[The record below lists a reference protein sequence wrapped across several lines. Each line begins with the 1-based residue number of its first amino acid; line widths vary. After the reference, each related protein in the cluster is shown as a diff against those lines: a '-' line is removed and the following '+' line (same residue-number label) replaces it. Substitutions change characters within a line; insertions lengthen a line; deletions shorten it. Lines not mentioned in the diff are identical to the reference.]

1 MLKLIANGILLVVI
15 TACVYFLF
23 FTKKQQIQPIT
34 ITLLLTSTT
43 QTETLKNTSEQ
54 ISNNFTD
61 SLSYISTI
69 KTLDPYFIYNS
80 FPSSTTTLS
89 TNNSAETVSILTTDS
104 FFSQT
109 TLKIDTTTKSPST
122 TLITLITPTLGISN
136 LSSSLTLSMSTG
148 VAGKTFPNFWSF
160 IKFLLFRKKFIEYV

>member
-1 MLKLIANGILLVVI
+1 M
-15 TACVYFLF
+15 
-23 FTKKQQIQPIT
+23 
-34 ITLLLTSTT
+34 
-43 QTETLKNTSEQ
+43 
-54 ISNNFTD
+54 
-61 SLSYISTI
+61 
-69 KTLDPYFIYNS
+69 
-80 FPSSTTTLS
+80 
-89 TNNSAETVSILTTDS
+89 SILTTDS